1 MPFKNK
7 RKINGR
13 YHNIYSTKK
22 CKKCIKLKECTSN
35 RIREITEV
43 ADPYK
48 QKLKDDY
55 YSDYGQKIYKKRTP
69 ITESIFSVLKTGRNY
84 SGLKRLGKE
93 KCIIDLNIESIVHN
107 IKIIH
112 KNK

>member
-1 MPFKNK
+1 MNV
-7 RKINGR
+7 
-13 YHNIYSTKK
+13 KK
-22 CKKCIKLKECTSN
+22 CPKLKKCTSN
-35 RIREITEV
+35 RIREITEI

-55 YSDYGQKIYKKRTP
+55 FSDYGQQIYKKRAP
-69 ITESIFSVLKTGRNY
+69 ITESIFGVLKTGRNY
-84 SGLKRLGKE
+84 GGLKRLGK
-93 KCIIDLNIESIVHN
+93 KCIIDLNIEATVHN